1 MYSPFKEP
9 TWIDKVYIYHHKW
22 SLMLKTHYLWAF
34 IVKST
39 ETLKH
44 IYRLENAH
52 HDSFPCST
60 CFLCQWSTV
69 TCLSLILHWLLE
81 WERTQLECKVT
92 SWVNHK
98 CHKTLNCTHAVTTN
112 SSAVSFTCSASSP
125 LCMYN
130 HFHVHQNVRVQT
142 SACILLYADITFNFP
157 PFYSNTIHHN

>member
-1 MYSPFKEP
+1 MASIDSPIPGVLRTASNIP
-9 TWIDKVYIYHHKW
+9 TSFQMILSSKGTEMQQTSQNQRTLLSKNLHGLEQIKVYIYHHEW

-92 SWVNHK
+92 SWVNDK
-98 CHKTLNCTHAVTTN
+98 CHKTAHLKLHA
-112 SSAVSFTCSASSP
+112 C
-125 LCMYN
+125 CD
-130 HFHVHQNVRVQT
+130 H
-142 SACILLYADITFNFP
+142 
-157 PFYSNTIHHN
+157 